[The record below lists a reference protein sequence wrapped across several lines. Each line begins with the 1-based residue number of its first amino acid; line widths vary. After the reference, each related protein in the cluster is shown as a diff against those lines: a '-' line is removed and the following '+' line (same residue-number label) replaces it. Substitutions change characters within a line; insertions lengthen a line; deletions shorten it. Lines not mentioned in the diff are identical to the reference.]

1 MKPQLIII
9 LLAASVAWS
18 AVPASAGDCSMS
30 KRVCRVSHAE
40 RTAGPK
46 VRGVDAYRTQPEKHE
61 QRAQHEQRD
70 SIDAWYR
77 GG

>member
-1 MKPQLIII
+1 MKPHFII

-18 AVPASAGDCSMS
+18 AVPALAGDCSMS
-30 KRVCRVSHAE
+30 KRVCRVSPAD

-46 VRGVDAYRTQPEKHE
+46 VRGVDAYRTQPGK
-61 QRAQHEQRD
+61 RAQREQRD

>member
-1 MKPQLIII
+1 MKPRLVII
-9 LLAASVAWS
+9 LLAANVAWS
-18 AVPASAGDCSMS
+18 AVPALAGDCNAS
-30 KRVCRVSHAE
+30 KRVCRVSHAD

-46 VRGVDAYRTQPEKHE
+46 ASPHAVRGVDASRTPPGK
-61 QRAQHEQRD
+61 REQRD

>member
-1 MKPQLIII
+1 MKSQIIII
-9 LLAASVAWS
+9 LLTANVAWS
-18 AVPASAGDCSMS
+18 AVPALAGDCSTS
-30 KRVCRVSHAE
+30 KRVCRISHAE

-46 VRGVDAYRTQPEKHE
+46 ASPRAVRGVDAYRTPPIK
-61 QRAQHEQRD
+61 REQRD

>member
-1 MKPQLIII
+1 MKPQFIII

-18 AVPASAGDCSMS
+18 AVPALAGDCSMS
-30 KRVCRVSHAE
+30 KRVCRVSHAD
-40 RTAGPK
+40 RFAGAKASPHA
-46 VRGVDAYRTQPEKHE
+46 VRGVDAHRTQPGK
-61 QRAQHEQRD
+61 HEQRD